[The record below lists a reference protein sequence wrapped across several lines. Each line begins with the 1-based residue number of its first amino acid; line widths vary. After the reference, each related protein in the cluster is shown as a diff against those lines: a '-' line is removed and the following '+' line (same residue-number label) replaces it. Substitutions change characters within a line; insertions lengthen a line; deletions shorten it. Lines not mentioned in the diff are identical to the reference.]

1 MAGPN
6 FMHDVVHIDRSK
18 LHTLESLSSA
28 KFRKSLLKTF
38 ASQKHAASDVANM
51 SDLESD
57 DDDESDGVVLVP
69 KNVMRSKT
77 NKSINRLFGKCDRS
91 ESDDDDDDDDDDAVA
106 AAAGGC
112 EKPSAKIRR
121 VDSSSLSSLNSMDS
135 TKTKVSRSKHMRA
148 VLGYSDDDDN
158 DDDKDEASA
167 SSFRPLQRRSM
178 PSGKRKAPAL
188 QTSSTKRK
196 KNSGRDNIVVDIMYN
211 NSNGGGQGVGTAR
224 LGRAPK
230 VSCAAVVDA

>member
-1 MAGPN
+1 
-6 FMHDVVHIDRSK
+6 MHDVVHIDRSK

-28 KFRKSLLKTF
+28 KFRKSLLKKF

-51 SDLESD
+51 SDLDSD
-57 DDDESDGVVLVP
+57 DDDESDGAVLVP
-69 KNVMRSKT
+69 KKVMRAKT

-91 ESDDDDDDDDDDAVA
+91 ESDDDDDDADDDDAVA
-106 AAAGGC
+106 AAAAAGC
-112 EKPSAKIRR
+112 VQQSAKIRR

-148 VLGYSDDDDN
+148 VLGYSDDDS
-158 DDDKDEASA
+158 DDDKEEPST
-167 SSFRPLQRRSM
+167 SSFRPLQRRS
-178 PSGKRKAPAL
+178 SGKRKAPCL

-211 NSNGGGQGVGTAR
+211 SNSGGQGVGTAR
-224 LGRAPK
+224 LGRAPR
-230 VSCAAVVDA
+230 VSCSAVVDA